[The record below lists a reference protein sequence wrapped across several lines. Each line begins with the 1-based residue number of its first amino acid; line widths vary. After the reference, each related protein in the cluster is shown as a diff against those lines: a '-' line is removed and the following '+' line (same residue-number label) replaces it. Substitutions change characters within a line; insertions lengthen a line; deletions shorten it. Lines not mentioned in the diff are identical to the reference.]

1 MSLSK
6 LFKDLIKELPRSS
19 VLSERLMLAHEQYT
33 TLELRSAMQEDELSL
48 ATSRI
53 KQLEF
58 DNAGL
63 HLQLKEAEEKI
74 RGLEAELASVDNSNL
89 SVYVCDHCGSPRL
102 HRVGDRPGPIFSDL
116 GTKEALFKCDACGK
130 ESAFTQE

>member
-6 LFKDLIKELPRSS
+6 LFKDVIKELPRST

-33 TLELRSAMQEDELSL
+33 ALELRSAMQESELSL
-48 ATSRI
+48 STSRI

-63 HLQLKEAEEKI
+63 HLKLQEAEEMI
-74 RGLEAELASVDNSNL
+74 RGLEAELAAVNSGNL

-102 HRVGDRPGPIFSDL
+102 HRVSDRPGPIFSDL
-116 GTKEALFKCDACGK
+116 GTKEALFKCDSCG
-130 ESAFTQE
+130 EENAFTQE

>member
-1 MSLSK
+1 MSLSE
-6 LFKDLIKELPRSS
+6 LFKDLIKEIPRSS

-33 TLELRSAMQEDELSL
+33 VLELRSAMQESELSL

-63 HLQLKEAEEKI
+63 HRQLQEAEEKI
-74 RGLEAELASVDNSNL
+74 RSLATQLATVNNSNPL
-89 SVYVCDHCGSPRL
+89 GYVCDHCGSSQL
-102 HRVGDRPGPIFSDL
+102 HRVGDRPGSDL
-116 GTKEALFKCDACGK
+116 GIKEAVFKCDSCGE
-130 ESAFTQE
+130 ESIFTQE